1 MHIVSFFDPGTS
13 TYSHL
18 IVDPASDC
26 CAIVDP
32 VLDYDPAAA
41 RIGHAGAD
49 RLIGYVRQQG
59 LDVEWLLETHVHADH
74 LSAARYLRERVGG
87 RIGIGAAIPRVQQT
101 FAELFDV
108 EAGFPC
114 DGSQFDRL
122 FADGERFCIGTLSV
136 DVLHTP
142 GHTPACVTYWVGDAA
157 FVGDTLFMPDSGTA
171 RCDFPGGDP
180 RQLYRS
186 IRRLFELPDETR
198 LFLCHDYTAP
208 GRDSHCC
215 QTTVGEQRAGNIHVG
230 REVSEDTFVAL
241 RTRRDRELD
250 MPRLLLPAVQVNM
263 RAGELP
269 PAAANG
275 RRYLKLPL
283 DCF

>member
-49 RLIGYVRQQG
+49 RLIGYVRQRG
-59 LDVEWLLETHVHADH
+59 LNVEWLLETHVHADH

-87 RIGIGAAIPRVQQT
+87 RIGIGAAIPQVQRA

-122 FADGERFCIGTLSV
+122 FADGERFCIGTLPV

-142 GHTPACVTYWVGDAA
+142 GHTPACVTYRVGDAA

-215 QTTVGEQRAGNIHVG
+215 QTTVGAQRAGNIHVG
-230 REVSEDTFVAL
+230 REVSEDSFVAL
-241 RTRRDRELD
+241 RTRRDQELD